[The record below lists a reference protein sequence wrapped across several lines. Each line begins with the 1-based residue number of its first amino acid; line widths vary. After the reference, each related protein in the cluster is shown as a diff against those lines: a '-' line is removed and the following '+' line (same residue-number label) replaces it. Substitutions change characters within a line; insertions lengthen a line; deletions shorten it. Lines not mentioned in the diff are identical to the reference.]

1 MKEYLEEREQEVSD
15 IMMILFDE
23 ETIRRNHEASV
34 AREYE
39 EVGIKNLIELCQ
51 SMGGSRSDAVE
62 NVINRYHRSK
72 DAAVEI
78 VQKYWKENQ

>member
-1 MKEYLEEREQEVSD
+1 MKEYLEEREKEVSD

-34 AREYE
+34 AREY
-39 EVGIKNLIELCQ
+39 
-51 SMGGSRSDAVE
+51 
-62 NVINRYHRSK
+62 HRSK